1 MEVITMLSSSD
12 LVRFLVAVIAV
23 LVALLCGIAVGLL
36 KRLDGGSVAM
46 SVLRAGA
53 AVGACLT
60 VEMMALGLLL
70 GK

>member
-1 MEVITMLSSSD
+1 MVLSSSD
-12 LVRFLVAVIAV
+12 LVRVLVAAIAV

-36 KRLDGGSVAM
+36 KRLDGGSVPM

-60 VEMMALGLLL
+60 VEMMAMGLMR
-70 GK
+70 GR